1 MGKGK
6 VILAICLAAA
16 PFGMAQTASR
26 IGVVSTDGCG
36 YLGVQIRDVTPAD
49 VKDLNLP
56 KETGVYIERVEPE
69 TPADKAGLAEKD
81 VVIEYSGLLVLS
93 VRQFQRMVADTP
105 PGRTVEIT
113 VVRQGQTLRKS
124 AEIKE
129 RESALGCL
137 GERGFRIF
145 SGGEGWGSST
155 PRGRDFR
162 LEWIPEKLKDIEVLV
177 RPRTRLGIRG
187 VDLTEQMGEHL
198 AVPGKEGVLVIEV
211 TADSPAAKAGVKA
224 GDVIVAVN
232 GRSVENVSELT
243 QKLGEGD
250 QELDVIRDKKGLKL
264 KAAIEPRGV
273 RRTPVKAKEAT
284 KL

>member
-1 MGKGK
+1 
-6 VILAICLAAA
+6 
-16 PFGMAQTASR
+16 
-26 IGVVSTDGCG
+26 
-36 YLGVQIRDVTPAD
+36 
-49 VKDLNLP
+49 
-56 KETGVYIERVEPE
+56 
-69 TPADKAGLAEKD
+69 
-81 VVIEYSGLLVLS
+81 
-93 VRQFQRMVADTP
+93 
-105 PGRTVEIT
+105 
-113 VVRQGQTLRKS
+113 
-124 AEIKE
+124 
-129 RESALGCL
+129 
-137 GERGFRIF
+137 
-145 SGGEGWGSST
+145 
-155 PRGRDFR
+155 
-162 LEWIPEKLKDIEVLV
+162 LKDIEVLV